1 MPGDIKKPKSPH
13 PLPPKPPHSPHPK
26 KPSYCGVI
34 AVAVIVGLITSLII
48 GITTS
53 GLGKLA
59 VERLQGKEI
68 EKTTERQLVE
78 EESDTISAVE
88 KVRPAVV
95 SIIVTKDLNQYYQ
108 QSDLFDD
115 PFFKQFF
122 GDMNFDTDE
131 KSSKQKV
138 GGGTGFVIS
147 SDGLILTNR
156 HVVSDKTASY
166 TVIDNNDKEYEATVM
181 AIDPTNDIA
190 LVKIEASDL
199 PIVELGDSSNLKIGQ
214 TVITI
219 GYTLGEYH
227 NTVTKGVVSGL
238 GRAITAGGLSGQS
251 TERLENII
259 QTDAAINSGNSGG
272 PLVSLDGK
280 VIGINTAVDFSGQSV
295 GFAIP
300 INDAKNDIESVKAE
314 GKIVKPYLGVRYTV
328 INKKIAKANDLKYEY
343 GALVAR
349 GKNESD
355 LAVIPDS
362 PANKA
367 GIVENDIILEVDGKK
382 INEDNGLAKAIQ
394 KHKVGDEVK
403 LKIYHEEEEKE
414 VTVKLEERES

>member
-1 MPGDIKKPKSPH
+1 MPEDVIH
-13 PLPPKPPHSPHPK
+13 PPQPSHPK
-26 KPSYCGVI
+26 HHQKPGYCGVI
-34 AVAVIVGLITSLII
+34 VVAIIVGLFTSLIV

-59 VERLQGKEI
+59 VEKLQGQEI

-88 KVRPAVV
+88 KARPAVV

-108 QSDLFDD
+108 QSDLFND

-131 KSSKQKV
+131 ESSKQKI
-138 GGGTGFVIS
+138 GGGTGFVITA
-147 SDGLILTNR
+147 DGLILTNR
-156 HVVSDKTASY
+156 HVVSDSSASY
-166 TVIDNNDKEYEATVM
+166 TVIDNNDKEYEAKVM

-190 LVKIEASDL
+190 IVKIDANDL
-199 PIVELGDSSNLKIGQ
+199 PTVELGDSSNLKIGQ
-214 TVITI
+214 TVIAI
-219 GYTLGEYH
+219 GYALGEYH
-227 NTVTKGVVSGL
+227 NTVTKGVISGL
-238 GRAITAGGLSGQS
+238 GRAITAGGTLGQS

-272 PLVSLDGK
+272 PLLTLDGK

-295 GFAIP
+295 GFALP
-300 INDAKNDIESVKAE
+300 INDAKNDVESVEAD

-328 INKKIAKANDLKYEY
+328 LNKKIAKANSLKYEY

-349 GKNESD
+349 GENDSD
-355 LAVIPDS
+355 LAVIPGS
-362 PANKA
+362 PADKA
-367 GIVENDIILEVDGKK
+367 GIVENDIILEVDGQK
-382 INEDNGLAKAIQ
+382 IDEDNGLAKMIQ
-394 KHKVGDEVK
+394 KHKVDDEVK
-403 LKIYHEEEEKE
+403 LKIYHKEEEKE

>member
-1 MPGDIKKPKSPH
+1 MPENIHPSKSPKPH
-13 PLPPKPPHSPHPK
+13 PHPPHPK
-26 KPSYCGVI
+26 KPGYCGVI
-34 AVAVIVGLITSLII
+34 AIAVIVGLITSLIV

-59 VERLQGKEI
+59 VEKLQGKEI

-88 KVRPAVV
+88 KTRPAVV

-108 QSDLFDD
+108 QSSLFDD
-115 PFFKQFF
+115 PFFEQFF
-122 GDMNFDTDE
+122 GDMDFDTDSD
-131 KSSKQKV
+131 SSKQKI
-138 GGGTGFVIS
+138 GGGTGFIITA
-147 SDGLILTNR
+147 DGLILTNR
-156 HVVSDKTASY
+156 HVVSDTAASY
-166 TVIDNNDKEYEATVM
+166 TVIDNNDKEYEAQIM

-190 LVKIEASDL
+190 LLKIDTNDL
-199 PIVELGDSSNLKIGQ
+199 PTVELGDSSNLKIGQ
-214 TVITI
+214 TVIAI

-238 GRAITAGGLSGQS
+238 GRAITAGSSSGQS

-272 PLVSLDGK
+272 PLLTLDGK
-280 VIGINTAVDFSGQSV
+280 VIGINTAVDFSGQSIA
-295 GFAIP
+295 FAIP
-300 INDAKNDIESVKAE
+300 INDAKSDIESVKAE
-314 GKIVKPYLGVRYTV
+314 GKIVTPYLGVRYTV
-328 INKKIAKANDLKYEY
+328 INKKIAEANSLKYEY

-349 GKNESD
+349 GESASD
-355 LAVIPDS
+355 LAVIPGS
-362 PANKA
+362 PADKA
-367 GIVENDIILEVDGKK
+367 GLVENDIILEIDGQK
-382 INEDNGLAKAIQ
+382 IDEDNGLAKAIQ

-403 LKIYHEEEEKE
+403 LKIYHKEEEKE

>member
-1 MPGDIKKPKSPH
+1 MPENIH
-13 PLPPKPPHSPHPK
+13 PPKPPKPHPHPPHPK
-26 KPSYCGVI
+26 KPGYCGVI
-34 AVAVIVGLITSLII
+34 VVAVIVGLITSLIV

-59 VERLQGKEI
+59 VEKLQGKEI

-78 EESDTISAVE
+78 EESSTISAVE
-88 KVRPAVV
+88 KTRPAVV

-108 QSDLFDD
+108 QSSLFDD
-115 PFFKQFF
+115 PFFEQFF
-122 GDMNFDTDE
+122 GDMDFDTD
-131 KSSKQKV
+131 SDSTKQKI
-138 GGGTGFVIS
+138 GGGTGFIITA
-147 SDGLILTNR
+147 DGLILTNR
-156 HVVSDKTASY
+156 HVVSDTSASY
-166 TVIDNNDKEYEATVM
+166 TVIDNNDKEYEAQVM

-190 LVKIEASDL
+190 LLKIDTNDL
-199 PIVELGDSSNLKIGQ
+199 PTVELGDSSSLKIGQ
-214 TVITI
+214 TVIAI

-238 GRAITAGGLSGQS
+238 GRAITAGSYSGQS

-272 PLVSLDGK
+272 PLLTLDGK

-314 GKIVKPYLGVRYTV
+314 GKIVTPYLGVRYTV
-328 INKKIAKANDLKYEY
+328 INKKIAEANGLKYEY

-349 GKNESD
+349 GESESD
-355 LAVIPDS
+355 LAVIPGS
-362 PANKA
+362 PADKA
-367 GIVENDIILEVDGKK
+367 GLVENDIILEIDGEK
-382 INEDNGLAKAIQ
+382 IDEDNGLAKAIQ

-403 LKIYHEEEEKE
+403 LKVYHKEEEKE